1 MKKAFFLAV
10 ILIMTVFTTGCI
22 NNLAIEELNNKAA
35 EYMEKGDY
43 PNAICRLEASIDLD
57 DKVFQTQYNLAVA
70 YTENEDYDKAI
81 ETFNKA
87 LELNNK
93 SVDTYYSLAVA
104 YENYAKSLYKGET
117 KQQKENEENT
127 NEESEDG
134 VKLQFNEDGTYKP
147 TENEIQLVKQY
158 YTSAIENYTKY
169 SQMNISGNSFENIE
183 EKVNELQGI
192 LNTLNSGND
201 TN

>member
-1 MKKAFFLAV
+1 MKKALFLIA
-10 ILIMTVFTTGCI
+10 ILFITILTTGCI

-43 PNAICRLEASIDLD
+43 PNAISRLEASIDLD
-57 DKVFQTQYNLAVA
+57 NKIFETQYNLAVA

-87 LELNNK
+87 IELNEK
-93 SVDTYYSLAVA
+93 SADAHYSLAVA

-117 KQQKENEENT
+117 KKQKEASEEDDD
-127 NEESEDG
+127 EDSS
-134 VKLQFNEDGTYKP
+134 VKIQFNEDGTYKA
-147 TENEIQLVKQY
+147 TDEELVLVKQY
-158 YTSAIENYTKY
+158 YNLAIENYTVY
-169 SQMNISGNSFENIE
+169 SQMNTSGQSFENID
-183 EKVNELQGI
+183 EKVAELQRVLET
-192 LNTLNSGND
+192 LNTGND